1 MTARERWEH
10 WHWTTR
16 LMVGAGLL
24 TTLWLVTTALFVP
37 RREYEADKSVN
48 ELRYVRDSA
57 RDAAFEL
64 KVTRYID
71 AQICKDYC
79 ATRPRSEICACL
91 RPDRP

>member
-1 MTARERWEH
+1 MTPRERWEH

-16 LMVGAGLL
+16 TAIAFGLI
-24 TTLWLVTTALFVP
+24 TSFWLLLSALFIP
-37 RREYEADKSVN
+37 RREYESDKSIN

-57 RDAAFEL
+57 RKAAL
-64 KVTRYID
+64 DQKVERYID